1 MVTYPTCIIGIRIRT
16 ALTVDYLTG
25 KRVTLGILYDCNY
38 KTIMIQYCSYIRGVE
53 VGYPLCSYI
62 RIPLELPIYEQ
73 SSPGYYKSHNEKGDM
88 S

>member
-1 MVTYPTCIIGIRIRT
+1 
-16 ALTVDYLTG
+16 
-25 KRVTLGILYDCNY
+25 
-38 KTIMIQYCSYIRGVE
+38 MIQYCSYIRGVE